1 MSNVGKNRNFVS
13 QQSDQASRLVL
24 DDLDIG
30 IIKEMIKDAE
40 VKSSF
45 LASKYDSPLSTIQ
58 RRRAKLEHTILKK
71 KYYINIS
78 MFHWRRADLMIS
90 VDGDCGAAIAELLR
104 NFGRNIISTS
114 LRIGDPQAN
123 IVAAVFYRDSRELL
137 NLMDGI
143 RSIASVRSVKWS
155 EVVRDFGPTDAG
167 IETILS
173 PSQT

>member
-1 MSNVGKNRNFVS
+1 MSNVGKNRNFIS
-13 QQSDQASRLVL
+13 QKSDQMGNLML

-40 VKSSF
+40 VKSTF

-78 MFHWRRADLMIS
+78 MFHWRRADLMVS
-90 VDGDCGAAIAELLR
+90 VDGDCGETVSELMR
-104 NFGRNIISTS
+104 NFGKNIISTS

-123 IVAAVFYRDSRELL
+123 IVATVFYKDSRELL

-143 RSIASVRSVKWS
+143 RSIASVKCIKWS

-173 PSQT
+173 SQI